1 MFIHP
6 VSYKEL
12 NQLIACLN
20 TSKSAGPDNIGPT
33 LVKTVSAYICEP
45 LLHIF
50 NLSISNGIVPD
61 QLKIAKVIPIYKKGD
76 TKLACNYRP
85 ISLLSIFDKL
95 LEKIIKNRLYR
106 YLDINNV
113 LFKYQFG
120 FRHKRQP

>member
-61 QLKIAKVIPIYKKGD
+61 QLKVAKVIPIYKKGD
-76 TKLACNYRP
+76 KKLACNYRP

-95 LEKIIKNRLYR
+95 LEKKSLKTDYIAI
-106 YLDINNV
+106 
-113 LFKYQFG
+113 
-120 FRHKRQP
+120 